1 MTLAA
6 EALNDFQWT
15 PQPQAE
21 ALVLELVEA
30 CLLAVPAAKNLAE
43 RLKAEA
49 GVRFHDCIG
58 HIALPADAELRGRA
72 ESAGWT
78 FDFSE
83 DGLDVFTHP
92 EGMFPTLVFG
102 YTGREI
108 AIKVESVADFA
119 AVHQLRLDI
128 LGEPLSDVRVANVAK
143 APGDKTGPGWELA
156 VVERHGS
163 RSFALP
169 GAAPLHAI
177 ARLRHMEAFR
187 TRKRDLATDAEGY
200 AHASQLIDAAIAEL
214 GVSLTCDLFFAAE
227 REYWQRR
234 NTAAKVQYDRQG
246 KLGIGW
252 ANHDHHTYRC
262 SRANFTRLIALWEKL
277 GFKLRE
283 RYHAG
288 AQAGWGAQIL
298 EQPDTGVITFNDVD
312 LAPEE
317 LFQDFAHEPI
327 EPRPTYGTVGL
338 WCALHGDSFL
348 QAGMHHLECQF
359 DFDGLRLQLESEVGI
374 KTMKPFT
381 DFPYL
386 RQAFTEGERWKV
398 AEDRLKTLVAAG
410 HITADQAKVFR
421 EQGALGSHLEN
432 LERNAG
438 FKGFNQKGV
447 SEIIAATD
455 ARKHAR

>member
-6 EALNDFQWT
+6 DPLSDFQWT

-21 ALVLELVEA
+21 ALILELVEA
-30 CLLAVPAAKNLAE
+30 CLMAVPEAKQLAQ

-58 HIALPADAELRGRA
+58 HIALPADDPVRARA
-72 ESAGWT
+72 ERAGWV
-78 FDFSE
+78 FEFSE
-83 DGLDVFTHP
+83 GGMDIYSQP
-92 EGMFPTLVFG
+92 EGMFPAFVFG
-102 YTGREI
+102 YPGREI
-108 AIKVESVADFA
+108 GIKVESVADYA
-119 AVHQLRLDI
+119 AAHQLQLDI
-128 LGEPLSDVRVANVAK
+128 LGEPLSDVRVATVARGGEG
-143 APGDKTGPGWELA
+143 AGHWELA
-156 VVERHGS
+156 VVEQHGR
-163 RSFALP
+163 RSFAMP
-169 GAAPLHAI
+169 GSAPRHAI
-177 ARLRHMEAFR
+177 ARLRHLEAFR
-187 TRKRDLATDAEGY
+187 TRRRDWPNDADGY
-200 AHASQLIDAAIAEL
+200 AHAMRLIDAAIAEL

-234 NTAAKVQYDRQG
+234 NTAAKVQYARQAR
-246 KLGIGW
+246 LGIGW

-262 SRANFTRLIALWEKL
+262 SRANFTRLIAVWEKL

-298 EQPDTGVITFNDVD
+298 EQPDTGIITFNDVD
-312 LAPEE
+312 LAPDE
-317 LFQDFAHEPI
+317 LFQDFAHEPL
-327 EPRPTYGTVGL
+327 EPRSTYGTVGL

-348 QAGMHHLECQF
+348 QAGMHHLECMF
-359 DFDGLRLQLESEVGI
+359 DFDGLRDQLESESGI

-381 DFPYL
+381 DFPHL

-398 AEDRLKTLVAAG
+398 SEARLATLLKGG
-410 HITADQAKVFR
+410 HITAEQAKVIR

>member
-6 EALNDFQWT
+6 DPLNDFQWT

-30 CLLAVPAAKNLAE
+30 CLAAVPAARSLAE

-58 HIALPADAELRGRA
+58 HIALPSDEVLRARV
-72 ESAGWT
+72 ERAGWT
-78 FDFSE
+78 FDFAE
-83 DGLDVFTHP
+83 HGMDVYNHP
-92 EGMFPTLVFG
+92 GGMFPTVVFG
-102 YTGREI
+102 YPGREI
-108 AIKVESVADFA
+108 ALKVESVADYA
-119 AVHQLRLDI
+119 SAHQLQLDI
-128 LGEPLSDVRVANVAK
+128 LGEPLSDVRVATVAK
-143 APGDKTGPGWELA
+143 SGALADGPAWELA
-156 VVERHGS
+156 VVERHGN
-163 RSFALP
+163 RSFSMP
-169 GAAPLHAI
+169 GSAPRHAI
-177 ARLRHMEAFR
+177 ARLRHLEAFR
-187 TRKRDLATDAEGY
+187 TRKRDFARDHDGY
-200 AHASQLIDAAIAEL
+200 AHASNLIDAAIAEL

-234 NTAAKVQYDRQG
+234 NTAAKVQYARQA

-262 SRANFTRLIALWEKL
+262 SRANFTQLIAIWEKL

-298 EQPDTGVITFNDVD
+298 EQPDTGIITFNDVD

-317 LFQDFAHEPI
+317 LFQDFSHEPI
-327 EPRPTYGTVGL
+327 EPRSTYGTVGL

-359 DFDGLRLQLESEVGI
+359 DFDGLRSQLESDAGI

-381 DFPYL
+381 DFPHL

-398 AEDRLKTLVAAG
+398 SEQRLKALLSAG

-455 ARKHAR
+455 ARKHTR

>member
-1 MTLAA
+1 MTVAA
-6 EALNDFQWT
+6 DPLNDFQWT
-15 PQPQAE
+15 PQPEAE
-21 ALVLELVEA
+21 AVLLELVEA
-30 CLLAVPAAKNLAE
+30 CLMAVPEARALAG
-43 RLKAEA
+43 RMKAEA
-49 GVRFHDCIG
+49 GVRFHDCVG
-58 HIALPADAELRGRA
+58 HIALPGNDPMRQRA
-72 ESAGWT
+72 GQAGWEL
-78 FDFSE
+78 DFSE
-83 DGLDVFTHP
+83 DGMEVYSHP
-92 EGMFPTLVFG
+92 EGMFPVLVFG
-102 YTGREI
+102 YSGREV

-119 AVHQLRLDI
+119 AVHQLQVAI
-128 LGEPLSDVRVANVAK
+128 EGEPLSDVRVAKVAE
-143 APGDKTGPGWELA
+143 GGGWELA
-156 VVERHGS
+156 VVERHGT
-163 RSFALP
+163 RSFAQP
-169 GAAPLHAI
+169 GKAPKHAI
-177 ARLRHMEAFR
+177 ARLRHLEAFR
-187 TRKRDLATDAEGY
+187 TRKRDFTDDAAGY
-200 AHASQLIDAAIAEL
+200 AHANKLIDAAIAEL
-214 GVSLTCDLFFAAE
+214 GVGLTCDIWFEAE

-234 NTAAKVQYDRQG
+234 NTAAKVQWARQA
-246 KLGIGW
+246 KLGLGW

-262 SRANFTRLIALWEKL
+262 SRANFTRLVATWEKL
-277 GFKLRE
+277 GFKIRE

-288 AQAGWGAQIL
+288 AQAGWGAQVM
-298 EQPDTGVITFNDVD
+298 EQPETGIITFNDVD
-312 LAPEE
+312 LSPEE

-327 EPRPTYGTVGL
+327 APQSTYGTVGL

-359 DFDGLRLQLESEVGI
+359 DFEGLRAQLESEGGI

-398 AEDRLKTLVAAG
+398 SEGRLKGLVAAG
-410 HITADQAKVFR
+410 HVTAEQAKVFM

>member
-1 MTLAA
+1 MTVASDPLK
-6 EALNDFQWT
+6 DFQWT

-21 ALVLELVEA
+21 ALVLELVGE
-30 CLLAVPAAKNLAE
+30 CVAALPWVKRFGE
-43 RLKAEA
+43 RLKTEA
-49 GVRFHDCIG
+49 GVRLHDCVG
-58 HIALPADAELRGRA
+58 HIAMPGDSPVRARA
-72 ESAGWT
+72 EAAGWK

-83 DGLDVFTHP
+83 DGLDVYVQP
-92 EGMFPTLVFG
+92 DGMFPSLVFG
-102 YTGREI
+102 YPGREV

-119 AVHQLRLDI
+119 AAHQLQLSI
-128 LGEPLSDVRVANVAK
+128 LGEPLSDVRVATVCRSPSA
-143 APGDKTGPGWELA
+143 GGVQGWEFA

-169 GAAPLHAI
+169 GAAPRHAI
-177 ARLRHMEAFR
+177 ARVKHLEAFR
-187 TRKRDLATDAEGY
+187 TRKRDFTDEAQGY
-200 AHASQLIDAAIAEL
+200 EYASALIDAAIAEL
-214 GVSLTCDLFFAAE
+214 GVGLTCDLFFAAE

-234 NTAAKVQYDRQG
+234 NTAARVQYERQAR
-246 KLGIGW
+246 LGIGW

-262 SRANFTRLIALWEKL
+262 SRANFTRLVALWEKL

-298 EQPDTGVITFNDVD
+298 EQSDTGIITFNDVD
-312 LAPEE
+312 LAADE

-327 EPRPTYGTVGL
+327 APRSQLGTVGL
-338 WCALHGDSFL
+338 WCAMHGDSFL
-348 QAGMHHLECQF
+348 EAGMHHLECMF
-359 DFDGLRLQLESEVGI
+359 DFEGLRTQLESDAGI

-381 DFPYL
+381 DFPHL

-398 AEDRLKTLVAAG
+398 SEARLAKLTASGQVSAE
-410 HITADQAKVFR
+410 QAKVFR
-421 EQGALGSHLEN
+421 ENGALGSHLEN

-455 ARKHAR
+455 ARKHAG